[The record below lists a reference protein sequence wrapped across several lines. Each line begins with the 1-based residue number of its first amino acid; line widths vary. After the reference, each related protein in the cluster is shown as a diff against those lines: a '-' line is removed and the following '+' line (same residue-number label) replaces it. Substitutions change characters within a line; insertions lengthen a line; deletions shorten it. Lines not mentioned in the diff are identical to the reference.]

1 MVAAVSAAVASLA
14 RGSGLTTLARKTDEI
29 LAASLAD
36 RGPSTDG
43 ASVGIGTND
52 RDGAR
57 SVAGRMTAVSQAP
70 NVRGHG
76 FQMHHYRGCARNPLM
91 GWRCKAAFFAS
102 FLCRGKERRCRPAQG
117 AYP

>member
-14 RGSGLTTLARKTDEI
+14 RGSGLTTLVRKTDEI

-36 RGPSTDG
+36 PGPSTDG
-43 ASVGIGTND
+43 ACIGIGTND

-76 FQMHHYRGCARNPLM
+76 FQMHHYRGCAGDPLM
-91 GWRCKAAFFAS
+91 GWRFKAAFFAY
-102 FLCRGKERRCRPAQG
+102 FLCRGKESRCRPAQG
-117 AYP
+117 QRQ